1 MSVTADAT
9 PIVEDPDSLE
19 DEEQE
24 PWEGSGVEPGEPEA
38 AAAEPEPDPAAAT
51 DADAAGQPD
60 AESAAPAET
69 TDAGP
74 ARDAQGR
81 FAPKAQEGQAA
92 PAEPSQPIAEPSPPF
107 SFRLDGLAVEVEGA
121 TEKDG
126 QITLSKDAWQRHV
139 QPRLADRGK
148 IQARE
153 ARHVGRIKEL
163 EQEAQAREERFGLI
177 LKNVDAVFSDR
188 QKLIAFAQ
196 NFEAESPRFRL
207 QIENEILRSETK
219 RKEQTAQQSAAES
232 EEREFVELAQPRLP
246 AAIKQVV
253 TDLGI
258 KAALDSGTLE
268 SIASEVWAMHE
279 AGIATP
285 FFRVKEGDNSGI
297 DPRESKWG
305 VDFDRLA
312 KIAGPHIKLA
322 AQAATR
328 AVQSKNAEAVAK
340 ANAQVLGKPKNTP
353 PPTAPAQGTPTPG
366 GEAKYPTTPEEYAAW
381 KANRARELNIPLG

>member
-1 MSVTADAT
+1 MTTENVALEV
-9 PIVEDPDSLE
+9 PDPDSL
-19 DEEQE
+19 DDDEQE
-24 PWEGSGVEPGEPEA
+24 PWEGSGDEPAAEEPA
-38 AAAEPEPDPAAAT
+38 SAAEPETPAAAT

-60 AESAAPAET
+60 AESAAPAEA
-69 TDAGP
+69 TDGP

-81 FAPKAQEGQAA
+81 FAPKASTPGQAA
-92 PAEPSQPIAEPSPPF
+92 PAEPSQPIAEASPPF

-126 QITLSKDAWQRHV
+126 TITLSKDAWQRHV

-153 ARHVGRIKEL
+153 ARHVGRIREL
-163 EQEAQAREERFGLI
+163 EQESQAREERFGLI
-177 LKNVDAVFSDR
+177 LKNVDAILSDK

-207 QIENEILRSETK
+207 QIENEILRSDTK
-219 RKEQTAQQSAAES
+219 RKEQATQQSAAQA

-258 KAALDSGTLE
+258 KAQLDSATLE

-279 AGIATP
+279 SGIASP
-285 FFRVKEGDNSGI
+285 FFRVKENDGSGI

-312 KIAGPHIKLA
+312 RIAGPHIKLA

-328 AVQSKNAEAVAK
+328 AVQTQKAEEVAK
-340 ANAQVLGKPKNTP
+340 ANAAVLGKAKNTP
-353 PPTAPAQGTPTPG
+353 PPTAPAQASPTPG
-366 GEAKYPTTPEEYAAW
+366 GAAKYPTTPEEYAAW
-381 KANRARELNIPLG
+381 KDKRARELNIPLG